1 MILTAKKPQTMSIK
15 EFMSNSKKE
24 EAKPRKK
31 DFKTGQEWFP
41 LLFGGTLTTA
51 TVMNSM
57 KSTASAATEAV
68 PVVATKADISSKVI
82 EAFTPLIDLAQGL
95 AYPIAFVSIVG
106 AGICWIIGNREKAVG
121 MLQGAT
127 IGFFIV
133 QLAPMMMR
141 LLVSVTAGF

>member
-1 MILTAKKPQTMSIK
+1 MILTAKKTQTMSIK
-15 EFMSNSKKE
+15 EFMNGGKKE
-24 EAKPRKK
+24 EVKPRKK
-31 DFKTGQEWFP
+31 ELKTGQEWFP

-57 KSTASAATEAV
+57 KSTAFAAEAV